1 MKGKGFKGHDNTTII
16 HIEDLVPI
24 DDVRGG
30 SGRILFGERGDLSRT
45 SLLSR
50 AQRGMG
56 IVSCRHPGFMYI
68 LAAGWRW
75 CLRRVIMRRGGRRS
89 ENKR

>member
-1 MKGKGFKGHDNTTII
+1 MRGKGFKGKDETKVI

-30 SGRILFGERGDLSRT
+30 SGRILFGERGDLSHT
-45 SLLSR
+45 SPFSR
-50 AQRGMG
+50 GQRGME
-56 IVSCRHPGFMYI
+56 IVSCRRPGFMHI

-75 CLRRVIMRRGGRRS
+75 CLRRVIMRRGGRRA
-89 ENKR
+89 EHKR